1 MSTLKVNRIEPRT
14 GDTVEIVGLDIT
26 SNDAA
31 CRVLLGN
38 TQLAPKGVVGKV
50 NMDVVDF
57 DNKGWWDD
65 VNLRYIPQE
74 SGYYLVIVK
83 LALQDSTQDNGQHAF
98 ISKNGVMISGS
109 YRANVA
115 GAHHTSYSQDIVYC
129 NGTSDYI
136 EPYGMNEADG
146 GSWTNSSIN
155 NEGNNAYI
163 SIAKV
168 AS

>member
-31 CRVLLGN
+31 CRAHLGN
-38 TQLAPKGVVGKV
+38 TQLAPKNVVGKI

-57 DNKGWWDD
+57 DTKSWWDP

-83 LALQDSTQDNGQHAF
+83 LSLQDSTQDNGQHA
-98 ISKNGVMISGS
+98 IVAKNGVMVSGS
-109 YRANVA
+109 YRMNQA
-115 GAHHTSYSQDIVYC
+115 GANHTSYTQDIVYC

-136 EPYGMNEADG
+136 EPYGENGAND
-146 GSWTNSSIN
+146 GSWTNTSPYN
-155 NEGNNAYI
+155 QGDNAYI
-163 SIAKV
+163 SITKV